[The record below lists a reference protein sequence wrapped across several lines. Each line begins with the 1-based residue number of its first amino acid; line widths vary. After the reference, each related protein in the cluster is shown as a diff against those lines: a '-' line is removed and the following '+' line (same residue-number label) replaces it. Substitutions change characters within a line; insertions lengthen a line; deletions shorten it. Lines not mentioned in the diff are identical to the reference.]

1 MRCEALAAALAFAAA
16 AVPAAAQQ
24 PPAPNPS
31 DLVTL
36 EQVLE
41 IVAASPRIAAAARD
55 ADAARADRIAAGAYP
70 NPSLTFGASR
80 PSGGERTIFDA
91 DRQSV
96 ALLELPLPVFG
107 QMGARGRAAELQV
120 GLADTQLRLAAG
132 ETRRQAALGFARLL
146 AAQEQLAVR
155 RSGLAE
161 VERIRGLVSGRLASG
176 MASRYDLARADA
188 EAALAALALQRAE
201 AAVSEQSAAIAALV
215 DARAW
220 RPRAAGSLEA
230 LASAPAPAGEGEEAL
245 ERGPALRAARDEAAA
260 AEGRVEVAQRELL
273 PIPSVQLG
281 RTWTSGPFGA
291 ANYVGIVSEIPISS
305 DRRSLA
311 DKAKAQAQGARAR
324 APATGAALRADY
336 RRQLE
341 ALQLRREAL
350 ARFDREVFSQQGAFL
365 EMAESAYRLG
375 RGSLFELLDA
385 RRTLL
390 EAATA
395 RLELMGGIAESQIEL
410 RALVGAL

>member
-1 MRCEALAAALAFAAA
+1 M
-16 AVPAAAQQ
+16 
-24 PPAPNPS
+24 
-31 DLVTL
+31 
-36 EQVLE
+36 
-41 IVAASPRIAAAARD
+41 
-55 ADAARADRIAAGAYP
+55 
-70 NPSLTFGASR
+70 
-80 PSGGERTIFDA
+80 
-91 DRQSV
+91 
-96 ALLELPLPVFG
+96 LELPLPVFG

-120 GLADTQLRLAAG
+120 NLADTQLRVAAG
-132 ETRRQAALGFARLL
+132 ETRRQAAVGFARLL

-161 VERIRGLVSGRLASG
+161 VERIRGLVAGRLASG

-188 EAALAALALQRAE
+188 EASLAALALQRAE
-201 AAVSEQSAAIAALV
+201 AAVGEQSAAIAALV
-215 DARAW
+215 DVRTW
-220 RPRAAGSLEA
+220 RPRATGSLEA
-230 LASAPAPAGEGEEAL
+230 LVSAPVYAGEGEAAL

-273 PIPSVQLG
+273 PVPSVQLG

-305 DRRSLA
+305 DRRSLT
-311 DKAKAQAQGARAR
+311 DKAKAQAQAARER
-324 APATGAALRADY
+324 ERATGASVRADY
-336 RRQLE
+336 RRQFE
-341 ALQLRREAL
+341 ALQMRREAL
-350 ARFDREVFSQQGAFL
+350 VRFDREVFSQQGAFL

-395 RLELMGGIAESQIEL
+395 RLELMGGIAEAQLEL
-410 RALVGAL
+410 RALTGDL

>member
-1 MRCEALAAALAFAAA
+1 MSWREALAAALLVAS
-16 AVPAAAQQ
+16 PALAQQ
-24 PPAPNPS
+24 PQPAQFS

-41 IVAASPRIAAAARD
+41 LVNASPRIAAAARD
-55 ADAARADRIAAGAYP
+55 VDAARADRIAAGAYP
-70 NPSLTFGASR
+70 NPSLTFGTMR
-80 PSGGERTIFDA
+80 PSDGERTMFNG
-91 DRQSV
+91 DRQSQ
-96 ALLELPLPVFG
+96 AMLELPLPVFG
-107 QMGARGRAAELQV
+107 QMGARGRAAELQA

-146 AAQEQLAVR
+146 GAQEQLAAR

-161 VERIRGLVSGRLASG
+161 VERIRGLVAGRLASG

-188 EAALAALALQRAE
+188 EVSLAALALQRAE
-201 AAVSEQSAAIAALV
+201 TAVSEQSAAIAALV
-215 DARAW
+215 DSRAW

-230 LASAPAPAGEGEEAL
+230 LVSAPAPTPAGEGEDAV

-260 AEGRVEVAQRELL
+260 AESRVELAQRELL
-273 PIPSVQLG
+273 PVPSVQLG

-311 DKAKAQAQGARAR
+311 DKAKAQAQAARER
-324 APATGAALRADY
+324 ERATGAALRADY

-341 ALQLRREAL
+341 ALHLRREAL
-350 ARFDREVFSQQGAFL
+350 VRFDREVFSQQGAFL

-385 RRTLL
+385 RRTLI
-390 EAATA
+390 EASTA
-395 RLELMGGIAESQIEL
+395 RLELMGGIAEAQLEL
-410 RALVGAL
+410 RALAGAL